1 MKIIT
6 PLMDVVGDSTQNE
19 QGEGIPVREGEK
31 GRGGVNTFK
40 LALGSMETH
49 LSDKLCERA

>member
-1 MKIIT
+1 
-6 PLMDVVGDSTQNE
+6 MDVVGDSTQNE

-31 GRGGVNTFK
+31 GRGVNSFK

>member
-49 LSDKLCERA
+49 LSE